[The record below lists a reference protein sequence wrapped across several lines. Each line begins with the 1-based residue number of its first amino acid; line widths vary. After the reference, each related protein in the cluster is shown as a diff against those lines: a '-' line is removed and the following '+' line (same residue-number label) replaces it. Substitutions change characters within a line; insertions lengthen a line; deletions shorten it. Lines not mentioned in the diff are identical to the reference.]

1 MVIRRSKKAVAET
14 TPSTAKAKPPKK
26 ALTADIEPD
35 KKPLTDKQNAAR
47 KNGMAERAAEQ
58 LKAYFPEVP
67 TDHLWIR
74 QKNKGF
80 GTIPRTLPIVMEV
93 IDNLSKGQPAGH
105 AYFALW
111 CRAPDGPLVVVQ
123 NPLAF
128 AAEAGF
134 SGERA
139 VDTWRRRMKRLKE
152 LGFIKTKK
160 GVSGEFHYIL
170 LMNPNIVIE
179 LMKQQKT
186 HSIQEDLYLKFRDRI
201 MDIGARPDI
210 EAAARIHE
218 AGLQI
223 AAEVKK

>member
-1 MVIRRSKKAVAET
+1 MATTPQKKA
-14 TPSTAKAKPPKK
+14 PNLKAKP
-26 ALTADIEPD
+26 TAKMSE
-35 KKPLTDKQNAAR
+35 KKPAAEGNPLTYKQNAAR

-67 TDHLWIR
+67 TERLWVR

-80 GTIPRTLPIVMEV
+80 STIPRTLPIAMEV

-105 AYFALW
+105 AYFGLW
-111 CRAPDGPLVVVQ
+111 CRAPDSPLVVIQ
-123 NPLAF
+123 NPLIF
-128 AAEAGF
+128 ASEAGF

-152 LGFIKTKK
+152 LGFIRAKK

-179 LMKQQKT
+179 LMKREES
-186 HSIQEDLYLKFRDRI
+186 HSIQEELYLKFRDRI
-201 MDIGARPDI
+201 MDIGARGDI
-210 EAAARIHE
+210 EAAVRIFE
-218 AGLQI
+218 TKG
-223 AAEVKK
+223 KDD